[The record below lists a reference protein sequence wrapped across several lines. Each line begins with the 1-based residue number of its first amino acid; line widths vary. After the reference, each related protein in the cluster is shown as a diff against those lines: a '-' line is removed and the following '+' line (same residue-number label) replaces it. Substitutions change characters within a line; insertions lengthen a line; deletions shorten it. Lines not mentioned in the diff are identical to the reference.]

1 MMDFNKDFIEKIVL
15 LLITGTLTGFLIPF
29 ILKRI
34 DEQKAKEQ
42 KEREAMLARQSKIIE
57 AQSEL
62 FKILSK
68 LLWDWRY
75 LIMKV
80 SYYGGQKTDDRFKDA
95 WNKYDTDI
103 WNILNQIRYQAS
115 LSRSLISEA
124 VYVQLITFY
133 YEIVNFDKQLQ
144 HIINEKDNIKKVL
157 QLADLNVLI
166 FNEATSKVDALIDN
180 IAKDVNL
187 SVNIKK

>member
-1 MMDFNKDFIEKIVL
+1 MDFNKDFIEKIIL
-15 LLITGTLTGFLIPF
+15 LLVTGMLTGFLIPF

-80 SYYGGQKTDDRFKDA
+80 SYYGGQKTDDRFKEA

-124 VYVQLITFY
+124 VYGQLITFY

-144 HIINEKDNIKKVL
+144 HIINEKDTIKKVL

>member
-1 MMDFNKDFIEKIVL
+1 MDFNKDFIEKIIL
-15 LLITGTLTGFLIPF
+15 LLVTGMLTGFLIPF

-34 DEQKAKEQ
+34 DEQKASEQ
-42 KEREAMLARQSKIIE
+42 KEREAVLSRQSKIIE

-80 SYYGGQKTDDRFKDA
+80 AYYGGQKNDDRYKEA
-95 WNKYDTDI
+95 LNKYDTDI
-103 WNILNQIRYQAS
+103 WNILNQIRYQTS

-124 VYVQLITFY
+124 VYEQLIAFY

-144 HIINEKDNIKKVL
+144 HIVNEKDTIKKVL

-166 FNEATSKVDALIDN
+166 FNEATTKVDTLIDN